1 MATAKSPTYKV
12 SFYSLPKGSTAGE
25 RGSKLGELSFND
37 ETRAQ
42 AFSRGV
48 GGLTD
53 SYIHVAELF
62 DPAGGTV
69 SAREAG
75 ELLAQIKTA
84 MESSED
90 STLSSAMRAEV
101 MELQRKDLAGKL
113 DQFCEVL
120 QAAANANGVLTSAV
134 E

>member
-1 MATAKSPTYKV
+1 MGYQVT
-12 SFYSLPKGSTAGE
+12 FYTLPKGAASGA
-25 RGSKLGELSFND
+25 RGKELGALAFESD
-37 ETRAQ
+37 KRAQ

-48 GGLTD
+48 GGLAD

-62 DPAGGTV
+62 DPNGGTV

-84 MESSED
+84 MGSSSE

-101 MELQRKDLAGKL
+101 LELQRKDLAGKL
-113 DQFCEVL
+113 DQFCEIL
-120 QAAANANGVLTSAV
+120 QAAAKSGAMLTSTV

>member
-1 MATAKSPTYKV
+1 MAYQV
-12 SFYSLPKGSTAGE
+12 SFFTLPKGSTAGA
-25 RGSKLGELSFND
+25 RGTKLGDISFESD
-37 ETRAQ
+37 KRAQ

-48 GGLTD
+48 GGLAD

-62 DPAGGTV
+62 DPNGGTV

-84 MESSED
+84 MGSSNE

-101 MELQRKDLAGKL
+101 IELQRKDLAGKL
-113 DQFCEVL
+113 EQFCEIL
-120 QAAANANGVLTSAV
+120 QAAAKSGAMLTSAI

>member
-1 MATAKSPTYKV
+1 MRVMSYQVT
-12 SFYSLPKGSTAGE
+12 FYTLPKGAATGA
-25 RGSKLGELSFND
+25 RGKKLGELTF
-37 ETRAQ
+37 ETDKRAQ

-48 GGLTD
+48 GGLAD

-62 DPAGGTV
+62 DPNGGTV

-84 MESSED
+84 MGSSSE

-101 MELQRKDLAGKL
+101 IELQRKDLAGKL
-113 DQFCEVL
+113 EGLCEIL
-120 QAAANANGVLTSAV
+120 QAAAKSGGMLTSTV

>member
-1 MATAKSPTYKV
+1 MGYKV
-12 SFYSLPKGSTAGE
+12 TFFTLPKDAASGA
-25 RGSKLGELSFND
+25 RGKELGALTFDSD
-37 ETRAQ
+37 KRAQ

-48 GGLTD
+48 GGLAD

-62 DPAGGTV
+62 DPNGGTV

-84 MESSED
+84 MGSSSE

-101 MELQRKDLAGKL
+101 VELQRKDLAGKL
-113 DQFCEVL
+113 DQLCEIL
-120 QAAANANGVLTSAV
+120 QAAAKSGAKITTTVG

>member
-1 MATAKSPTYKV
+1 MPYSV
-12 SFYSLPKGSTAGE
+12 VFYTIPKGANAGE
-25 RGSKLGELSFND
+25 RGTKLGEIIFDND
-37 ETRAQ
+37 KRAQ

-48 GGLTD
+48 GGLAD
-53 SYIHVAELF
+53 NYIHVAELF
-62 DPAGGTV
+62 DPSGGGTV

-84 MESSED
+84 MGSSDE

-101 MELQRKDLAGKL
+101 LELSRKDLAGKL
-113 DQFCEVL
+113 DHFCEIL
-120 QAAANANGVLTSAV
+120 QVAARSKGVLTSAV

>member
-1 MATAKSPTYKV
+1 MSYRVA
-12 SFYSLPKGSTAGE
+12 FYSLPKGAAAGAA
-25 RGSKLGELSFND
+25 GKKLGELTFESD
-37 ETRAQ
+37 KRAQ

-48 GGLTD
+48 GGLAD

-75 ELLAQIKTA
+75 ELLAQIRTA
-84 MESSED
+84 MGSSGES
-90 STLSSAMRAEV
+90 TYSSAIRAEV
-101 MELQRKDLAGKL
+101 MELDRKDLEGKL
-113 DQFCEVL
+113 DRFCEIL
-120 QAAANANGVLTSAV
+120 QAAAKAKNPLVSAV